1 MNSVKNIVRGLNTTP
16 EIKNALLDR
25 ITKKAEQ
32 QRAQDKMS
40 VLDYYRLQKDIG
52 KTPDQALEALQNH
65 IKRKQ
70 ERYLFQLEMQNN
82 IDAFVGAETDAETSS
97 KSIVDRYRE
106 VLTKLPPILTPILT
120 SENAPRAPILTP
132 TPTPRT
138 PTPTRTPGSAQST
151 DAVKKR
157 NDDFDN
163 AVDLDLYNNI
173 DDPVKRKIIE
183 EFLEDESINS
193 THSSGPSSPSSPNS
207 PWDHS
212 YYESDSTD
220 SSLASSLRSTFKSSL
235 GSSLESTFESTFE
248 SSLGSS
254 LGSSGSSDSSAAS
267 TYADSLKKSMEKA
280 PNLATA
286 VAAQGII
293 EKVRQ
298 YILNK
303 IERIQKAV
311 TAMKRKAA
319 QKVRR
324 NVRRKKPAEEAR
336 EKNLPWVKRHKEAR
350 EEVMKR
356 KKDEMKKNEG
366 RLIVKGRKQNLR
378 L

>member
-1 MNSVKNIVRGLNTTP
+1 
-16 EIKNALLDR
+16 
-25 ITKKAEQ
+25 
-32 QRAQDKMS
+32 
-40 VLDYYRLQKDIG
+40 
-52 KTPDQALEALQNH
+52 
-65 IKRKQ
+65 
-70 ERYLFQLEMQNN
+70 
-82 IDAFVGAETDAETSS
+82 
-97 KSIVDRYRE
+97 
-106 VLTKLPPILTPILT
+106 
-120 SENAPRAPILTP
+120 
-132 TPTPRT
+132 
-138 PTPTRTPGSAQST
+138 
-151 DAVKKR
+151 
-157 NDDFDN
+157 
-163 AVDLDLYNNI
+163 
-173 DDPVKRKIIE
+173 
-183 EFLEDESINS
+183 
-193 THSSGPSSPSSPNS
+193 
-207 PWDHS
+207 
-212 YYESDSTD
+212 
-220 SSLASSLRSTFKSSL
+220 
-235 GSSLESTFESTFE
+235 
-248 SSLGSS
+248 
-254 LGSSGSSDSSAAS
+254 
-267 TYADSLKKSMEKA
+267 MEKA